1 MEKKKVNSFKLVWIF
16 GLLILSVV
24 LAKKEWRTKI
34 LEELKQVRQTTENT
48 IEFIRDNREQVLEQV
63 RTTVTDV
70 STVVRDITSDV
81 KKISE
86 TASHLKESSEEI
98 VKATKEAADEMK
110 NLKKG
115 LHNGNTNS
123 LK

>member
-1 MEKKKVNSFKLVWIF
+1 MDKKKSNSLKLVWIF
-16 GLLILSVV
+16 GLLLVSVI
-24 LAKKEWRTKI
+24 LAKREWRTRI
-34 LEELKQVRQTTENT
+34 LAELKQAKETTENT
-48 IEFIRDNREQVLEQV
+48 IEFIRDNREQVFEQV

-70 STVVRDITSDV
+70 STVVRDITNDV

-110 NLKKG
+110 NLKKS
-115 LHNGNTNS
+115 LHSGDTNPFR
-123 LK
+123 